1 MLIVA
6 IYFNHQLMCMHVDWS
21 YIACSF
27 KFTVDARTGLLSDN
41 SPIRS
46 FRINDLGYIRRRQIA
61 VVHMTPHI
69 PVDVEAEA
77 SAFSI
82 LLLHHPWPDG
92 TEQSIIAPSE
102 SAISTLANYTK
113 QGDLLPHVLQL
124 IEGFRENDEVISD
137 IRLRSAEYS
146 SFQTSYHDITMF
158 EQEQDIDATED
169 FNDGK

>member
-1 MLIVA
+1 
-6 IYFNHQLMCMHVDWS
+6 
-21 YIACSF
+21 
-27 KFTVDARTGLLSDN
+27 
-41 SPIRS
+41 
-46 FRINDLGYIRRRQIA
+46 
-61 VVHMTPHI
+61 MTPHI
-69 PVDVEAEA
+69 SVDVETEA

-124 IEGFRENDEVISD
+124 IEGFRESDEVISD

-146 SFQTSYHDITMF
+146 SFQTSYHDNMMF
-158 EQEQDIDATED
+158 EQEQDIDATDD
-169 FNDGK
+169 FNDGKLFYDLPSF